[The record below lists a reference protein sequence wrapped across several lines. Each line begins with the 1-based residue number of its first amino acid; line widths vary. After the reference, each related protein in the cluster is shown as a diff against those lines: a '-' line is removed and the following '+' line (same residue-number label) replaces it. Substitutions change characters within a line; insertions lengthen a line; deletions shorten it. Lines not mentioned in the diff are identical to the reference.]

1 MDRTQAALSQM
12 ATEDPQ
18 LAARLFV
25 QMLPAVAQ
33 RLAGPLAY
41 DVTIDELGTWH
52 VAVDGNGGGARVERG
67 ANGATDFAL
76 RTDAAG
82 VAALAAGRSPLRL
95 MVSGKLKLSGKRR
108 RALKL
113 RALADGPE
121 PTIADALRAGA
132 ELDADAIYR
141 ALRYL
146 VDPEWT
152 AGHSFTVV
160 YEVEGVGVWSV
171 RVDDGKQLEVGDDV
185 PNPDARVRMSLDTY
199 SAVVSGA
206 MSPPEAM
213 QQHLIDVDGKLYPI
227 TLLGRWIDRSQGR
240 DDAEIEREQRQR
252 AVQERRVGSWGGAK
266 KANGKPLP
274 AARPVAPADGG
285 DPAHESAGEA
295 RRGGDLMGYGELYAL
310 WERQNWKAH
319 EIDFSVDREQ
329 WLAAPAEA
337 QEHQAWS
344 LGSFYIGEER
354 VTADLA
360 PFLLAAPSGEV
371 EVFLATQLVDEA
383 RHAAFFDRFGAEVM
397 ALDSDDLRGRLTE
410 LQARMER
417 PWFDVFDDGLRDVA
431 ERIKANPHDV
441 GLFVEGITTYHLII
455 EGVLAMTGQ
464 RFILKYMEDHSMYPG
479 FQEGFSLVE
488 QDEHRHIAF
497 GVRFLKDAVASDPAL
512 GEIVSKRVE
521 ELVPRACG
529 VFVPPYVDDAAEFTS
544 YGYHSSHIYG
554 FAYRKLKRRMA
565 VLGLELPP
573 AEDLMPGP
581 IASPEEARAAGAP
594 V

>member
-1 MDRTQAALSQM
+1 MDRTQEALDRM
-12 ATEDPQ
+12 ATEDPE

-33 RLAGPLAY
+33 RLPGPLAY
-41 DVTIDELGTWH
+41 DLTIEGLGTWH

-67 ANGATDFAL
+67 SNGSTDFEL
-76 RTDAAG
+76 HTDAAG

-95 MVSGKLKLSGKRR
+95 MASGKLHITGKRR

-113 RALADGPE
+113 RALANGPE
-121 PTIADALRAGA
+121 PTIADALQAGA

-141 ALRYL
+141 ALPYL
-146 VDPEWT
+146 IDPEWT
-152 AGHSFTVV
+152 RGHEFTVA
-160 YEVEGVGVWSV
+160 YEVEGVGSWAVHVS
-171 RVDDGKQLEVGDDV
+171 DGRPLTVSTDAD
-185 PNPDARVRMSLDTY
+185 NPDARVRMGLDTY
-199 SAVVSGA
+199 RAVVSGQ
-206 MSPPEAM
+206 MTPPEAM
-213 QQHLIDVDGKLYPI
+213 QQHLIDIEGGLFPT

-240 DDAEIEREQRQR
+240 DDAELERETRQR
-252 AVQERRVGSWGGAK
+252 AVQERRRGSWGGART
-266 KANGKPLP
+266 NGTPLP
-274 AARPVAPADGG
+274 AARPVSPADGG
-285 DPAHESAGEA
+285 DPAHESAGDA

-329 WLAAPAEA
+329 WLASPAEA
-337 QEHQAWS
+337 QGHTTWS

-360 PFLLAAPSGEV
+360 PFLMAAPSGEV

-397 ALDSDDLRGRLTE
+397 ALDSDDMRGRLAE
-410 LQARMER
+410 LQTLMKA
-417 PWFDVFDDGLRDVA
+417 PWYDVFDDGLREIA
-431 ERIKANPHDV
+431 ERIKANPHDLA
-441 GLFVEGITTYHLII
+441 LFVEGVTTYHLII

-464 RFILKYMEDHSMYPG
+464 RFILKYMEDHGMFPG
-479 FQEGFSLVE
+479 FQKGFSLVE

-497 GVRFLKDAVASDPAL
+497 GVRFLKDAVASEPRF
-512 GEIVSKRVE
+512 GEIVQKRVE
-521 ELVPRACG
+521 ELVPRAAG
-529 VFVPPYVDDAAEFTS
+529 VFVPPYVDNPREFNS

-565 VLGLELPP
+565 VLGLEVPP
-573 AEDLMPGP
+573 PEDLMPGP
-581 IASPEEARAAGAP
+581 IASPEDARAAGAP

>member
-33 RLAGPLAY
+33 RLDGPLAY
-41 DVTIDELGTWH
+41 DVTIDDLGTWH

-67 ANGATDFAL
+67 ANGTTDFAL
-76 RTDAAG
+76 HTDAAG
-82 VAALAAGRSPLRL
+82 VAALAAGKSPLRL
-95 MVSGKLKLSGKRR
+95 MISGKLKLTGKRR
-108 RALKL
+108 RVLKL

-121 PTIADALRAGA
+121 PTIADALNAGA

-152 AGHSFTVV
+152 KGHRFTVV
-160 YEVEGVGVWSV
+160 YEVEGVGAWSV
-171 RVDDGKQLEVGDDV
+171 RVADGKPLEVGGDTED
-185 PNPDARVRMSLDTY
+185 PDARVKMSQETY
-199 SAVVSGA
+199 RAVVSGT
-206 MSPPEAM
+206 MTPPEAM
-213 QQHLIDVDGKLYPI
+213 QQHLIDVEGKLFPI

-240 DDAEIEREQRQR
+240 DDAEIERERRQR
-252 AVQERRVGSWGGAK
+252 AVQERRMGSWGGLRT
-266 KANGKPLP
+266 NGKPLP

-285 DPAHESAGEA
+285 DPAHESAGDA

-397 ALDSDDLRGRLTE
+397 ALDSDDLRGRLQE

-431 ERIKANPHDV
+431 ERIKANPDDLA
-441 GLFVEGITTYHLII
+441 LFVEGITTYHLII

-479 FQEGFSLVE
+479 FQKGFSLVE

-512 GEIVSKRVE
+512 GEIVQRRVE

-529 VFVPPYVDDAAEFTS
+529 VFVPPYVDNPAEFTS

-565 VLGLELPP
+565 VLGLEAPA

-581 IASPEEARAAGAP
+581 IASPEDARAAGAP

>member
-1 MDRTQAALSQM
+1 MDRTQEALRTM
-12 ATEDPQ
+12 ARDDPQ

-33 RLAGPLAY
+33 RLAGPLDY
-41 DVTIDELGTWH
+41 DVTIDDLGTWH
-52 VAVDGNGGGARVERG
+52 VAVDGNGAGARVERG
-67 ANGATDFAL
+67 PNGSTDFEL
-76 RTDAAG
+76 HTDAAG
-82 VAALAAGRSPLRL
+82 IAALAAGRSPLRL
-95 MVSGKLKLSGKRR
+95 MMSGKLKLTGKRR

-113 RALADGPE
+113 RALANGPE
-121 PTIADALRAGA
+121 PTIADALNAGA

-141 ALRYL
+141 SLPYL
-146 VDPEWT
+146 IDPGWT
-152 AGHSFTVV
+152 KGHSFTVV
-160 YEVEGVGVWSV
+160 YEVEGVGAWSV
-171 RVDDGKQLEVGDDV
+171 RVADGEPLMVGGDEE
-185 PNPDARVRMSLDTY
+185 NPDARVTMGEDTY
-199 SAVVSGA
+199 RAVVSGA
-206 MSPPEAM
+206 MTPPEAM
-213 QQHLIDVDGKLYPI
+213 QQHLIDVEGKLFPI

-240 DDAEIEREQRQR
+240 DDAELEREVRQR
-252 AVQERRVGSWGGAK
+252 AVQERRRGSWGGAK
-266 KANGKPLP
+266 TNGTPLP

-295 RRGGDLMGYGELYAL
+295 RRGGELMGYGDLYAL

-329 WLAAPAEA
+329 WLASPAEA

-397 ALDSDDLRGRLTE
+397 ALDSDDLRGRLQE
-410 LQARMER
+410 LQTRMER
-417 PWFDVFDDGLRDVA
+417 PWFDVFDHGLRDVA
-431 ERIKANPHDV
+431 ERIKANPHDL

-464 RFILKYMEDHSMYPG
+464 RFILKYMEDHEMYPG
-479 FQEGFSLVE
+479 FQKGFSLVE

-497 GVRFLKDAVASDPAL
+497 GVRFLKDAVASDPSF
-512 GEIVSKRVE
+512 GEIVQRRVE

-529 VFVPPYVDDAAEFTS
+529 VFVPPYVDSPREFTS

-565 VLGLELPP
+565 VLGLEVP
-573 AEDLMPGP
+573 APEDLMPGP